1 MILAKK
7 PKIFQKSQKTFRK
20 TIDKCVLL
28 WYNIIRA
35 VRDAAMAQLVEHML
49 GKHEVI
55 SSTLISSSN
64 TQPLNL
70 LIQGFIFFK
79 KTIDKCVLL
88 WYNTTR
94 AVRDAAMAQL
104 VEHMLGKHEVISST
118 LISSSNTQPLN
129 LLIQG
134 FIFIKLLTNA
144 VPFCYTISNI
154 FWRSRNEK
162 TN

>member
-70 LIQGFIFFK
+70 LIQGFIF
-79 KTIDKCVLL
+79 
-88 WYNTTR
+88 
-94 AVRDAAMAQL
+94 
-104 VEHMLGKHEVISST
+104 
-118 LISSSNTQPLN
+118 
-129 LLIQG
+129 
-134 FIFIKLLTNA
+134 IKLLTNA